1 MQLMLLPPNIIKHF
15 EMKKVYQL
23 FLLVLI
29 TTLASCSSTQSLQE
43 YYVDNSENPNFLSF
57 DVPVSLLN
65 LEEVDLSEKEKEAI
79 SSLKK
84 LDILAFKKTTENVA
98 AYKAQKTSVKTILNN
113 EDFIELMKMKTPY
126 GKATVKYLGDEDAID
141 EVIIYGDNKEKG
153 FALIRVLGK
162 DMNPANMLQLLQ
174 AIQKSDYK
182 GEGFEKLEG
191 LLKG

>member
-1 MQLMLLPPNIIKHF
+1 
-15 EMKKVYQL
+15 MKKLYQL
-23 FLLVLI
+23 VLLVLVA
-29 TTLASCSSTQSLQE
+29 TLASCSSTQSLQE

-57 DVPVSLLN
+57 DVPVSILN
-65 LEEVDLSEKEKEAI
+65 LQDADLSQREKEAI

-84 LDILAFKKTTENVA
+84 LDILAFKKTAENDVEYTA
-98 AYKAQKTSVKTILNN
+98 EKTNVKSILKN
-113 EDFIELMKMKTPY
+113 EDFTELMKMKTPY

-153 FALIRVLGK
+153 FALIRVLGD
-162 DMNPANMLQLLQ
+162 DMNPANMMQLLQ

>member
-1 MQLMLLPPNIIKHF
+1 
-15 EMKKVYQL
+15 MKNSIR
-23 FLLVLI
+23 LLVLSLVV
-29 TTLASCSSTQSLQE
+29 TMVSCSSTQSLQE

-65 LEEVDLSEKEKEAI
+65 LEEVELSAMEKEAI

-84 LDILAFKKTTENVA
+84 LDILAFKKTTENALEYTAEKTNV
-98 AYKAQKTSVKTILNN
+98 KAILKNP
-113 EDFIELMKMKTPY
+113 DFTELMKMNTPY

-141 EVIIYGDNKEKG
+141 EVIIYGDSKEKG
-153 FALIRVLGK
+153 FALIRVLGNE
-162 DMNPANMLQLLQ
+162 MNPANMMQLLQ

-182 GEGFEKLEG
+182 GEGLEKLEG

>member
-1 MQLMLLPPNIIKHF
+1 
-15 EMKKVYQL
+15 MKNSIR
-23 FLLVLI
+23 LLVLSLFV
-29 TTLASCSSTQSLQE
+29 TMASCSSEQSLQE

-65 LEEVDLSEKEKEAI
+65 LKDTDLSEKEKEAV

-84 LDILAFKKTTENVA
+84 LDILAFKKTADNLSDYQTEKTNV
-98 AYKAQKTSVKTILNN
+98 KAILKNT
-113 EDFIELMKMKTPY
+113 DFIELMKMSTPY
-126 GKATVKYLGDEDAID
+126 GKATVKYLGDEDAIE

-162 DMNPANMLQLLQ
+162 KMNPANMMQLLQ

-182 GEGFEKLEG
+182 GEGFEKLES
-191 LLKG
+191 LLKE

>member
-1 MQLMLLPPNIIKHF
+1 
-15 EMKKVYQL
+15 MKKVYQL
-23 FLLVLI
+23 LIGILLI
-29 TTLASCSSTQSLQE
+29 TFASCSSEQSLQE

-57 DVPVSLLN
+57 DVPVSVLN
-65 LEEVDLSEKEKEAI
+65 LKETELSEKQKEAV
-79 SSLKK
+79 SSLNK
-84 LDILAFKKTTENVA
+84 LDILAFKKTTENSTTYEA
-98 AYKAQKTSVKTILNN
+98 EKTSVATILKN
-113 EDFIELMKMKTPY
+113 EDFVELMKMNTPY

-141 EVIIYGDNKEKG
+141 EVVIYGDNKDKG
-153 FALIRVLGK
+153 FALIRVLGD